1 MFKVIIIIN
10 HNDNKKVKIYR
21 PNKHKTKDIIHTT
34 EKISIKTIKSIFR
47 MNNVDNINSPI
58 GTLVEI
64 LTNAQKMNSF
74 EFDDMTTTLV
84 NMWAEPQHPLGR
96 SIIDYV
102 IMAAQ
107 SSAMFS

>member
-1 MFKVIIIIN
+1 
-10 HNDNKKVKIYR
+10 
-21 PNKHKTKDIIHTT
+21 
-34 EKISIKTIKSIFR
+34 

-102 IMAAQ
+102 IMAAINQ
-107 SSAMFS
+107 KDFKGLKRIQYIEMTYILVPIKVKKASIEILENNEPNTGLLTYL